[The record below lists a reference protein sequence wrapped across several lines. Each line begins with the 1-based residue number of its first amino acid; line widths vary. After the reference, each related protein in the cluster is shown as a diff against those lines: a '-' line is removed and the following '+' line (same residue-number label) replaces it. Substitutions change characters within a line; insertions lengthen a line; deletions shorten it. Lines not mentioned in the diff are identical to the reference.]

1 MKIVKIKG
9 GLGNQMFQYAFAKK
23 VENLTKETIKLDFST
38 FGELSDDQIRK
49 PRLLQYNLSLEKAN
63 EKEINTICKIPHRGN
78 SLSIK
83 YKLGILLESAVNRK
97 YFFERDRRFRV
108 AEKLVTYDYFDGYW
122 QSWKYINGIIGILQ
136 KDFTPN
142 YEINQETKNTI
153 KKMQA
158 ENSVFVGVRKG
169 DYTLKINHYGIFQQE
184 YYDRALEC
192 IENVVKDPVYYIFS
206 NDINWVKN
214 NLNFGKRNVIY
225 REKEDVVND
234 FEELILMMNCKHSI
248 IVNSTYHWWGAR
260 MNYYPG
266 KIVVAP
272 KKWFFDDKPIDI
284 VPPEWEKI

>member
-23 VENLTKETIKLDFST
+23 VENLTNETIKLDFST

-63 EKEINTICKIPHRGN
+63 EEEINAVCKIPHKGN
-78 SLSIK
+78 SLSVK
-83 YKLGILLESAVNRK
+83 YKLGILLESIVNKK
-97 YFFERDRRFRV
+97 YFFERDRRFRA

-122 QSWKYINGIIGILQ
+122 QSWKHINSVIGILQ
-136 KDFTPN
+136 KEFTPN
-142 YEINQETKNTI
+142 YEINQETKSTI

-169 DYTLKINHYGIFQQE
+169 DYALKTNHYGIFQQE

-192 IENVVKDPVYYIFS
+192 IENAVKNPVYYIFS
-206 NDINWVKN
+206 NDISWVKN
-214 NLNFGKRNVIY
+214 NLKFGKRNVIY

-234 FEELILMMNCKHSI
+234 FEELILMTNCKHSI

-284 VPPEWEKI
+284 IPPEWKKI